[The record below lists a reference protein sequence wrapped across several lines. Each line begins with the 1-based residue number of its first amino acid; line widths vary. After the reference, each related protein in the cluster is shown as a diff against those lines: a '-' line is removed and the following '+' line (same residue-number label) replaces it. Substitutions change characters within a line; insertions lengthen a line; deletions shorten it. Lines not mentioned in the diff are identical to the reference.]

1 MNISCNIKKLKHQFV
16 NVIKLFWKS
25 FQSSNMCCCKAIT
38 YENLP
43 KIPPGFV
50 RCSFYSLFSGAVDT
64 RSEFAQRR
72 LVRSYVHRHIK
83 MSPYHKVGNLNRAKF
98 SSSPKG
104 KLGPV

>member
-25 FQSSNMCCCKAIT
+25 FQSANMCCCKAIT

-50 RCSFYSLFSGAVDT
+50 RCSFL
-64 RSEFAQRR
+64 
-72 LVRSYVHRHIK
+72 
-83 MSPYHKVGNLNRAKF
+83 
-98 SSSPKG
+98 
-104 KLGPV
+104 